1 MSQAPVEGGA
11 SSTAYLTGASHLNKR
26 VNARSARDV
35 EHCYAD
41 QSKPNET
48 ERGLR
53 VVGGALYSFALN
65 QNLDCRIVLPS
76 TMPEVL
82 FRCPNTGYHVQGW
95 FGEDVSDC
103 PTITPPIGRIKYPTA
118 KTPNAE
124 SSWATASS
132 CGKK

>member
-1 MSQAPVEGGA
+1 MSQAPVEGGK

-26 VNARSARDV
+26 ANARSARDV

-65 QNLDCRIVLPS
+65 QNWTAGLCYRL
-76 TMPEVL
+76 
-82 FRCPNTGYHVQGW
+82 RCPQSCSAAPTLASMYRDGLRRT
-95 FGEDVSDC
+95 C
-103 PTITPPIGRIKYPTA
+103 PTTVRTRIGH
-118 KTPNAE
+118 
-124 SSWATASS
+124 
-132 CGKK
+132 